1 MRNAP
6 FIHPSQDSILELWRT
21 LPNGTTAEIDTKMS
35 FQASKPELNITVVAQ
50 SVTCLTTDAR
60 LTADP
65 GVVSYIQARSHS
77 FVVIDHEVISTF
89 ILFLLADSFRRV
101 VVSYK
106 QSMCTNYLLTCPGKS
121 VVR

>member
-1 MRNAP
+1 MA
-6 FIHPSQDSILELWRT
+6 DS
-21 LPNGTTAEIDTKMS
+21 NGTTAEIDTKQS

-60 LTADP
+60 LTVDP
-65 GVVSYIQARSHS
+65 GVVSYIQAWSHT

-106 QSMCTNYLLTCPGKS
+106 QSMCTNYLLTACSNLPRKKCG
-121 VVR
+121 